1 MFERF
6 MKAVLADSS
15 LPYSKKVQFAIPKD
29 FDMCGD
35 QLPFERTGSSRRSS
49 ESHNDEQENTHA
61 QDQEALNDF
70 YN

>member
-1 MFERF
+1 

-35 QLPFERTGSSRRSS
+35 QLPFERSSSGRRSS
-49 ESHNDEQENTHA
+49 EATNDDHEAIQA